1 MQAIALVFGNTVAV
15 RMSDGGSRAPTLPD
29 SPDTQTPRIGDVLD
43 ARYRITGVLGA
54 GGMGCVYLAEHVSI
68 QRPLALKLL
77 HPEVGEIDEVT
88 KRFER
93 EAFAIGRVDHPN
105 CVKVSDFGKL
115 ADGTFYMVLELLDGL
130 LLSDLLERD
139 YRVDWKRSLHIGRHI
154 LSALAYAHDAGIIH
168 RDVKPENVILVDQD
182 EDRDFAKIL
191 DFGIA
196 KFSDDENPDTN
207 LGLLHNDGKLTQ
219 HGVTIGTPTYI
230 APEQAYAQ
238 PIDGRADLYSLSVVL
253 YEMITGVPPFDA
265 DDVGSLLRMHVSME
279 VPRFET
285 VAPDVEVPAA
295 VEALIRRGL
304 AKSPDDRIPS
314 AKDYI
319 ERIDEILSGDGV
331 QSGLRAIPSMV
342 AGGLRESLV
351 SAAGLGA
358 DEKKKA
364 KSKTKAKARTKPK
377 GKPKP
382 KVKKQPKLKKTR
394 QSVTPQAQRAA
405 AKKFALPKP
414 GVRVMAGALLVGAA
428 VAIMAFAFGSKGP
441 DYLPKSAL
449 LPIGPAAHGPEA
461 ETAAGMLAQGRPQ
474 EAASYLL
481 GHRKEVREEPYA
493 QMVLGHAQAA
503 AQRNI
508 LALSAYEK
516 AVELEPKLAK
526 DKLMRTNLALI
537 LDKKAPGVVDDAIE
551 LLGVLYA
558 ATQDWTAADQ
568 LVDMASSSKDPRRR
582 HKAMSVADEVGLG
595 DQVDRLGS
603 YLLDLEQGSDCLE
616 RKEAVGKLRALGNK
630 KAIPHLRKARKR
642 LRVEGALMKKR
653 VNTNACL
660 RTAANEAIRYLNAL

>member
-1 MQAIALVFGNTVAV
+1 MP
-15 RMSDGGSRAPTLPD
+15 DGGSRAPTLPD

-77 HPEVGEIDEVT
+77 HPEVGDIDEVT

-139 YRVDWKRSLHIGRHI
+139 YRVDWKRSLHIGRHV

-196 KFSDDENPDTN
+196 KFSDDENPDTD
-207 LGLLHNDGKLTQ
+207 LGLLNNDGKLTQ

-238 PIDGRADLYSLSVVL
+238 PIDGRADLYSLSVML

-265 DDVGSLLRMHVSME
+265 DDVGSLLRMHVSAE
-279 VPRFET
+279 VPRFER

-295 VEALIRRGL
+295 VEALIRRGM

-358 DEKKKA
+358 DEKKK
-364 KSKTKAKARTKPK
+364 TK
-377 GKPKP
+377 GKPKA
-382 KVKKQPKLKKTR
+382 KKQPKLKKTR
-394 QSVTPQAQRAA
+394 QSVTPQGQNAA
-405 AKKFALPKP
+405 AKKFPLRKP
-414 GVRVMAGALLVGAA
+414 GLRVMAAALLVAA
-428 VAIMAFAFGSKGP
+428 TIATTAFAFGSKGP
-441 DYLPKSAL
+441 DYLPKGAL

-461 ETAAGMLAQGRPQ
+461 ETAADMLAQGRPQ
-474 EAASYLL
+474 EAAAYLL
-481 GHRKEVREEPYA
+481 GHRNEVREEPYA

-508 LALSAYEK
+508 LALAAYEK

-558 ATQDWTAADQ
+558 ANGDWTAGDQ
-568 LVDMASSSKDPRRR
+568 IVDMASSSKDARRR
-582 HKAMSVADEVGLG
+582 HKAMSVADQVGLG

-603 YLLDLEQGSDCLE
+603 YLLDLEQGSDCAE
-616 RKEAVGKLRALGNK
+616 RKEAVGKLRALGNR

-642 LRVEGALMKKR
+642 MRVEGALMKKR

-660 RTAANEAIRYLNAL
+660 RTAANEAIRYLNGL